1 MRRAEP
7 TPLPPPHGKEMRTPR
22 VIQRQSFI
30 WRHHGGDT
38 GLCPHML
45 WWRVPE
51 QQQAPLLQ
59 EGTASADGSSW
70 GGGGGLLPPPSPAP
84 SPQETPQRVKPPGQM
99 RSPHPFHPRPMAT
112 GGCGRP
118 AAVHPAVH
126 SGPPR
131 PHRWRSPNRRAPP
144 GPGRTR
150 TQRRP
155 PLGRSRAPRMGQNPP
170 PSARCC
176 GALCK
181 NCGSCSQGVA
191 VGTGDGSGDRRWQQG
206 KGTGIGTGDGY
217 RDRG

>member
-70 GGGGGLLPPPSPAP
+70 GGGSPSPTFPSTVTPGDPTKGEAPRTDEVPTPFPSPSHGYRRLRTSCSSASSCALRAAP
-84 SPQETPQRVKPPGQM
+84 SPSLAITQSKGTPWSRPHSDSASSTPGEEQSPQNGSESPTLCSVLWGFMQKLRVLQPG
-99 RSPHPFHPRPMAT
+99 
-112 GGCGRP
+112 GGCGDGGWQWGQEM
-118 AAVHPAVH
+118 AA
-126 SGPPR
+126 GKR
-131 PHRWRSPNRRAPP
+131 
-144 GPGRTR
+144 
-150 TQRRP
+150 
-155 PLGRSRAPRMGQNPP
+155 
-170 PSARCC
+170 
-176 GALCK
+176 
-181 NCGSCSQGVA
+181 
-191 VGTGDGSGDRRWQQG
+191 DR
-206 KGTGIGTGDGY
+206 Y
-217 RDRG
+217 RDRGWL

>member
-70 GGGGGLLPPPSPAP
+70 GGGGSPSPTFPSTVTPGDPTKGEAPRTDEVPTPFPSPSHGYRRLRTSCSSASSCALRAAP
-84 SPQETPQRVKPPGQM
+84 SPSLAITQSKGTPWSRPHSDSASSTPGEEQSPQNGSESPTLCSVLWGFMQKLRVLQPG
-99 RSPHPFHPRPMAT
+99 
-112 GGCGRP
+112 GGCGDGGWQWGQEM
-118 AAVHPAVH
+118 AA
-126 SGPPR
+126 GKR
-131 PHRWRSPNRRAPP
+131 
-144 GPGRTR
+144 
-150 TQRRP
+150 
-155 PLGRSRAPRMGQNPP
+155 
-170 PSARCC
+170 
-176 GALCK
+176 
-181 NCGSCSQGVA
+181 
-191 VGTGDGSGDRRWQQG
+191 DR
-206 KGTGIGTGDGY
+206 Y
-217 RDRG
+217 RDRGWL

>member
-70 GGGGGLLPPPSPAP
+70 GGGGSPSPTFPSTVTPGDPTKGEAPRTDEVPTPFPSPSHGYRRLRTSCSSASSCALRAAP
-84 SPQETPQRVKPPGQM
+84 SPSLAITQSKGTPWSRPHSDSASSTPGEEQSPQNGSESPTLCSVLWGFMQKLRVLQPG
-99 RSPHPFHPRPMAT
+99 
-112 GGCGRP
+112 GGCGDGGWQWGQEM
-118 AAVHPAVH
+118 AA
-126 SGPPR
+126 
-131 PHRWRSPNRRAPP
+131 
-144 GPGRTR
+144 
-150 TQRRP
+150 
-155 PLGRSRAPRMGQNPP
+155 
-170 PSARCC
+170 
-176 GALCK
+176 
-181 NCGSCSQGVA
+181 
-191 VGTGDGSGDRRWQQG
+191 G
-206 KGTGIGTGDGY
+206 K
-217 RDRG
+217 RDRYWDRGWL